1 MNNKINNVD
10 FYKKNEIDYLNLF
23 IHKLNKTYGYKLP
36 LKQIFYASQPVQ
48 LINSLIEFPVQPIVE
63 EKEKQKTVKKEKEIK
78 KDTNV
83 NDYVEELE
91 SNLLK
96 DYPFYHKNTLDVDLK
111 EFYLTNQY
119 GFYDS
124 LKKIL
129 EPIRKIRDEQ
139 EDSCSSTKNEFI
151 MLQHQKIVQSY
162 LNSYTP
168 YRGLLLFHGLGSGKT
183 CSSISIL
190 EGMKED
196 KKIYVFTPASLQDN
210 YKTQMKF
217 CGDKLFRYNNNWEF
231 LNVETKED
239 YKEVYSLFKEYLF
252 LNHSEK
258 TNLYKFIQKNK
269 GVWLIKEGIENYND
283 KTEKEKL
290 QIQEQID
297 ILIKLKYTFIN
308 YNGITKTTWNR
319 MKQDKNPFDDSV
331 IVIDEAHNFI
341 GSISNKLRENTNS
354 VSTDI
359 YDYILEAENCKVVLL
374 SGTPYINNPCELGVM
389 INLVSGLTK
398 RYEFTLDKPIKQS
411 LFDESLKDINDFNQV
426 TISKNNVFIIKNT
439 HGFVYKE
446 NKLTYQPKEQM
457 NPKEGFENYIKKRFI
472 ENGYDIKNVNQK
484 SFKKIP
490 DNELEFNNLFIKVE
504 TEGKYKDLKVINNK
518 PFFQTRIAGL
528 VSYLGDK
535 TNLMP
540 NFILN
545 EKNEHTHIEYI
556 PMSSHQYS
564 EYSRYYQ
571 KEMKMKGP
579 KGDSSYKVFT
589 RQGCNFVFNDDIPRP
604 FPDLTKKI
612 EQEDVDPIP
621 LEEKQLIS
629 FEDKKDNKEYQG
641 KILSF
646 LKNIEKNKEEF
657 FYNTLPVFHKNKS
670 DYVPE
675 EEEAGL
681 MKYSPKFFKII
692 ENIISNIGC
701 HLLYSDF
708 RTVEGIEMLRLIL
721 KYQGF
726 KELVIEKKNKSY
738 EPRLVGYSDYI
749 YEETPKVFALYTGT
763 ETPEVKEIIRNIYNS
778 NLDKL
783 TPSFYQKLNILYNG
797 KLQDLNMNNLHGEI
811 INLMMIT
818 SSGAEGIDLQN
829 TRYVHITE
837 PYWHNVRIE
846 QVIGRARRICS
857 HMRLDVKD
865 QNVKVFMYLSV
876 IKHDDKDK
884 NKMISTDEY
893 LHNVMVRKKILSE
906 SFLTT
911 LKETAIDCVNTKENK
926 CFRYPIVNELEKSNK
941 VYNED
946 IEKEPKE
953 KRTKNKNFVT
963 MKLKSKQGIMTNYLV
978 DITNE
983 PNTVYSKVSNK
994 LKQIGRL
1001 IDGVIIFD

>member
-1 MNNKINNVD
+1 MNNIINNVTL
-10 FYKKNEIDYLNLF
+10 YKKTEIEYLNLF
-23 IHKLNKTYGYKLP
+23 INNLNKTYGYKLP
-36 LKQIFYASQPVQ
+36 LKQIFYASTP
-48 LINSLIEFPVQPIVE
+48 LEIPNSFIEFPVQPII
-63 EKEKQKTVKKEKEIK
+63 EKKNIEQKQTPKKEDKMEINENK
-78 KDTNV
+78 
-83 NDYVEELE
+83 YVEELE

-96 DYPFYHKNTLDVDLK
+96 NYPFYHKNTIDIDLK
-111 EFYLTNQY
+111 QFYLNNEF

-124 LKKIL
+124 LKKL
-129 EPIRKIRDEQ
+129 LDPIRKIKDEV
-139 EDSCSSTKNEFI
+139 EDSCSSDKNNFL

-196 KKIYVFTPASLQDN
+196 KKIFVFTPASLQDN

-231 LNVETKED
+231 LQVETKEE
-239 YKEVYSLFKEYLF
+239 YKDVYALFKNYLF
-252 LNHSEK
+252 LKNNEK
-258 TNLYKFIQKNK
+258 TNLYKFIQKNR
-269 GVWLIKEGIENYND
+269 GIWLIKEGIENYND
-283 KTEKEKL
+283 KNEKEKL

-297 ILIKLKYTFIN
+297 ILIQLKYTFIN
-308 YNGITKTTWNR
+308 YNGITINKWNK
-319 MKQDKNPFDDSV
+319 MKKESNPFNNSV

-341 GSISNKLRENTNS
+341 GSISNKLRENSKS
-354 VSTDI
+354 VSSDI
-359 YDYILEAENCKVVLL
+359 YEYILDAENCKVVLL

-389 INLVSGLTK
+389 INLVSGLNK
-398 RYEFTLDKPIKQS
+398 RYEFILDKPLKQNIIDDKLRDIKQ
-411 LFDESLKDINDFNQV
+411 FNRL
-426 TISKNNVFIIKNT
+426 TISKNTLYIIKNPT
-439 HGFVYKE
+439 GFVYND
-446 NKLTYQPKEQM
+446 NKLIYQPSEQM
-457 NPKEGFENYIKKRFI
+457 NPKEGFENYIKKRLV
-472 ENGYDIKNVNQK
+472 EVGYEVTRTNHKD
-484 SFKKIP
+484 FKKIP
-490 DNELEFNNLFIKVE
+490 DDELEFNNLFIKVE
-504 TEGKYKDLKVINNK
+504 MEGKYKDLKVINNK

-535 TNLMP
+535 TTLMP

-545 EKNEHTHIEYI
+545 NKSEPIHLEYI

-589 RQGCNFVFNDDIPRP
+589 RQGCNFVFNDEISRP
-604 FPDLTKKI
+604 FPDLNKKI
-612 EQEDVDPIP
+612 EQDDVDPIP
-621 LEEKQLIS
+621 IEEANLIT
-629 FEDKKDNKEYQG
+629 FEEKKDNKDYQK
-641 KILSF
+641 KIVSF
-646 LKNIEKNKEEF
+646 LKNIENNKEEF
-657 FYNTLPVFHKNKS
+657 FYNTLPIFYKNKT
-670 DYVPE
+670 DYIPDK
-675 EEEAGL
+675 EEAGL
-681 MKYSPKFFKII
+681 MKYSPKFHKII

-738 EPRLVGYSDYI
+738 EPRFEGYSNYI
-749 YEETPKVFALYTGT
+749 YEDEPKVFALYTGT
-763 ETPEVKEIIRNIYNS
+763 ESPEVKEIIRNIYNS

-783 TPSFYQKLNILYNG
+783 TPSFYQKLNVLYNG

-857 HMRLDVKD
+857 HMRLDIKD
-865 QNVKVFMYLSV
+865 QNVKVFMYLSI
-876 IKHDDKDK
+876 IKHEESDK

-893 LHNVMVRKKILSE
+893 LYNVMVRKKILSE
-906 SFLTT
+906 SFLNT
-911 LKETAIDCVNTKENK
+911 LKESAIDCVNTKDQK
-926 CFRYPIVNELEKSNK
+926 CFRFPIVNELEKSNK
-941 VYNED
+941 VYDED

-953 KRTKNKNFVT
+953 KRTKNKNFVI
-963 MKLKSKQGIMTNYLV
+963 MKLKSKEGVMTKYLV
-978 DITNE
+978 DMSTE
-983 PNTVYSKVSNK
+983 PNTVYSKIGNK

-1001 IDGVIIFD
+1001 IDGLIIFD